1 MPPQDDLPP
10 LKMLRA
16 ARHGIAGLALLSAL
30 CGCACTGDLARAA
43 KSASVPAAEPR
54 RVRTAQVSKRQF
66 ERVVTAPGTLAAF
79 EQATLR
85 VKVPGRLQSIAVDLG
100 TAVKAGQT
108 VAQIEPDDYRL
119 RVQQAEAALSQAR
132 ARLGLS
138 AAGSDDQVN
147 PEQTAAVRQ
156 ARAVLEQAQLD
167 RARNQALLDQGIISR
182 SQFDLTDAAYKVA
195 LSRYQDALE
204 EINNRIGLLA
214 QRRSEL
220 AIARQQLADTE
231 VIAPFSG
238 VVQERIGNVG
248 EFLSPGSPVA
258 TILKLNPLRLRL
270 EIPEREAYQIRANQ
284 KARVM
289 VEGGKR
295 AYDGQIKRLSPSLI
309 EQNRILVIEAEVSN
323 DGSLKPGSFA
333 RAEIVTSATE
343 EILVVPTRAI
353 ATFAGIDKVLSVRE
367 GKAVERPVT
376 LGRKTDE
383 WTEVLKG
390 VDIGERVILDPG
402 NLQTGQ
408 PVVIE
413 E

>member
-1 MPPQDDLPP
+1 MQLM
-10 LKMLRA
+10 LKI
-16 ARHGIAGLALLSAL
+16 ARHLIPGLALLGAL
-30 CGCACTGDLARAA
+30 PGLACKGDLAGTA
-43 KSASVPAAEPR
+43 KSAPAAEPR
-54 RVRTAQVSKRQF
+54 RVRTAPVAKRQL
-66 ERVVTAPGTLAAF
+66 ERVVTALGTLAAF

-100 TAVKAGQT
+100 TAVRAGQV
-108 VAQIEPDDYRL
+108 VALIEPDDYRL
-119 RVQQAEAALSQAR
+119 RVQQAEAALAQAR
-132 ARLGLS
+132 ARLGLP
-138 AAGSDDQVN
+138 AEGSDDKVD
-147 PEQTAAVRQ
+147 PEQTATVRQ
-156 ARAVLEQAQLD
+156 AKAVLEQARLD
-167 RARNQALLDQGIISR
+167 RDRNHALLEQGIISR

-248 EFLSPGSPVA
+248 EFLSPGSPVT

-270 EIPEREAYQIRANQ
+270 EVPERAAYQVRANQ
-284 KARVM
+284 KVRVQ
-289 VEGGKR
+289 VEGGNR
-295 AYDGQIKRLSPSLI
+295 AYAGQIKRLSPALI
-309 EQNRILVIEAEVSN
+309 EQSRILVIEAEISN

-343 EILVVPTRAI
+343 EAVTVPTRAVV
-353 ATFAGIDKVLSVRE
+353 TFAGIDKVLTIRE

-383 WTEVLKG
+383 WAEIVKG
-390 VDIGERVILDPG
+390 VSVGDQVILDPVT
-402 NLQTGQ
+402 LQTGQ